1 MGYPLYISSIQT
13 AHMFW
18 TRIKMVS
25 LPSPPTYYS
34 LANTFNVL
42 VVLYYF
48 VVIFNSHVC
57 QSVRFCFSA
66 QFKLSFL
73 PNCKLLKDFAQ
84 VSKKKKI
91 FLRESQKEY
100 FLFKE
105 KVVKGDSLWTII

>member
-1 MGYPLYISSIQT
+1 
-13 AHMFW
+13 
-18 TRIKMVS
+18 MVS

-84 VSKKKKI
+84 VSKKKKKK
-91 FLRESQKEY
+91 SSC
-100 FLFKE
+100 E
-105 KVVKGDSLWTII
+105 KVRKNTFCSKRKL

>member
-84 VSKKKKI
+84 VSKKKKKNLPARKSERI
-91 FLRESQKEY
+91 LFVQRESYKR
-100 FLFKE
+100 
-105 KVVKGDSLWTII
+105 